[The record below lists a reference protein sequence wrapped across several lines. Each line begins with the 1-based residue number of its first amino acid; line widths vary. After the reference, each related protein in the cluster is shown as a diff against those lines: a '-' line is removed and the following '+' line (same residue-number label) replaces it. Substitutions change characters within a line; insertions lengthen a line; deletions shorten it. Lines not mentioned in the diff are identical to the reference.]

1 MKVKD
6 LIDKLGN
13 FDPDMDIILKHPDAC
28 NNPYAVVCKEI
39 RLFYDFDDDQ
49 VCLDGYDKHLIRMK
63 NA

>member
-1 MKVKD
+1 VKVKE
-6 LIDKLGN
+6 LITKLGN
-13 FDPDMDIILKHPDAC
+13 FDPDMDIVLKHPDAC

-49 VCLDGYDKHLIRMK
+49 VCVDGHDKQLVRIK

>member
-39 RLFYDFDDDQ
+39 RLFMILMMTKFVLMDM
-49 VCLDGYDKHLIRMK
+49 I
-63 NA
+63 NN